1 MSEEKEPIQE
11 KFSETNEAVEQN
23 ETTNNTNNQVEDSK
37 EDEVKPEEEKGVDVV
52 AQLEEEKK
60 ELQDKYIRLYSEFEN
75 FRRRT
80 ARENQEFRLTA
91 SKGLIVA
98 LLPVLD
104 DFERG
109 LDAISKNEDVK
120 TASDGMLLVF
130 NKMKGIL
137 EKKGLKAIE
146 SKEKEFDI
154 EFHEALTKF
163 PAPNPDMKGK
173 VMDEIEKG
181 YLLHDKVI
189 RHAKVV
195 VAE

>member
-1 MSEEKEPIQE
+1 MSEEKDLI
-11 KFSETNEAVEQN
+11 NEELASNEQIIEDNLSNEENSTENVEQI
-23 ETTNNTNNQVEDSK
+23 Q
-37 EDEVKPEEEKGVDVV
+37 DEQNIVQ
-52 AQLEEEKK
+52 QLEEEKR

-80 ARENQEFRLTA
+80 AKESIELRQNA
-91 SKGLIVA
+91 SKDLIVE

-109 LDAISKNEDVK
+109 LLAIANSEDVK
-120 TASDGMLLVF
+120 TASEGVTLIF
-130 NKMKGIL
+130 SKMRNIL
-137 EKKGLKAIE
+137 EKRGLKAME

-173 VMDEIEKG
+173 VLDEIEKG
-181 YLLHDKVI
+181 YLLNEKVI